1 MPDNLAGWCYVLE
14 HPAWA
19 KIGLVKIGMTGRDPA
34 TRGAEITSSSGLLAP
49 AKVAYCAWVADRT
62 AVERTVKQM
71 LGSQRVRGR
80 RELFRTDVAT
90 APGRQ
95 SKPQP
100 VGRPLPR
107 WSRAGGRG
115 RVMGGWHFVGITDA
129 AAGRPMRLRW
139 PGWRCCTWCCLSP
152 GSSHPHPGPVVKL
165 QGQHHTNALKE
176 VIVLKQELAK
186 RS

>member
-34 TRGAEITSSSGLLAP
+34 TRGAEITSSSPLLAP

-90 APGRQ
+90 AWQAIEAAACRKVPAPLVTRRRPRARYGRLAF
-95 SKPQP
+95 
-100 VGRPLPR
+100 RRHYRRRR
-107 WSRAGGRG
+107 WSIYAIAIAMAGLALLYVVLSIPQVVQLGA
-115 RVMGGWHFVGITDA
+115 RVHRRHGQEDRPVQTD
-129 AAGRPMRLRW
+129 G
-139 PGWRCCTWCCLSP
+139 
-152 GSSHPHPGPVVKL
+152 
-165 QGQHHTNALKE
+165 
-176 VIVLKQELAK
+176 
-186 RS
+186 

>member
-14 HPAWA
+14 HPAWT

-80 RELFRTDVAT
+80 RELFRTDVST
-90 APGRQ
+90 ARQAIEAAACRKAPSPLVTRRRPRARYGRLAF
-95 SKPQP
+95 
-100 VGRPLPR
+100 RRHYRRRR
-107 WSRAGGRG
+107 WSTYAIAMAGLALLY
-115 RVMGGWHFVGITDA
+115 VV
-129 AAGRPMRLRW
+129 
-139 PGWRCCTWCCLSP
+139 LSIP
-152 GSSHPHPGPVVKL
+152 
-165 QGQHHTNALKE
+165 
-176 VIVLKQELAK
+176 
-186 RS
+186 R